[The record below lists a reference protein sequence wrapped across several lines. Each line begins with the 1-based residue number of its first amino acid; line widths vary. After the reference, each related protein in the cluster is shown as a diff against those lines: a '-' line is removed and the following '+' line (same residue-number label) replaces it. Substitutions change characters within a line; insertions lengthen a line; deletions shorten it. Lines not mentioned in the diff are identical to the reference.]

1 MTFLKKTLVAA
12 LSLLVITG
20 CKKEDDPV
28 APAASANVKKY
39 VSIGNSLT
47 AGYQSGGLYKSAQV
61 YSYPMQFATQ
71 LKAAGASLGTF
82 EIPTWEDPGSYGADG
97 KTSRLVLKSLVGP
110 VIVTEGLAPG
120 TQSNLA
126 LERPYDNLG
135 IPGSIVYDFLDTT
148 NFITKSGAR
157 ANPFFGHVL
166 RSSAFGASILKQT
179 KALNPD
185 LVTFWLGNND
195 VLGYATSGGTT
206 KSAFTGVA
214 EPTPAAMFTAMYN
227 AAVDSLHANLP
238 NAKLILANIPDVK
251 AVPFFTTIGPKVAAA
266 LPAGIY
272 ARYQKHGNSGV
283 AMDSTRFTEADAPFM
298 TLPGSSYAPYIGA
311 VSGKW
316 YKDNKYPALPAGI
329 DTTKPFGV
337 HPQNPLPDALILDA
351 SEQTVAANAI
361 ASFNATIA
369 ASASKNGAALVDVN
383 GVFNSIKASGIVV
396 NGTKYTTD
404 FITGE
409 LFSLDGVHP
418 TGKGQ
423 GIIANEFIKAA
434 NSKFGFTVTQVNVGT
449 LPGISVTPL
458 AKYVANSKMIVGEN
472 YSSWKPFM
480 NLWN

>member
-1 MTFLKKTLVAA
+1 MLF
-12 LSLLVITG
+12 
-20 CKKEDDPV
+20 
-28 APAASANVKKY
+28 
-39 VSIGNSLT
+39 
-47 AGYQSGGLYKSAQV
+47 
-61 YSYPMQFATQ
+61 
-71 LKAAGASLGTF
+71 
-82 EIPTWEDPGSYGADG
+82 
-97 KTSRLVLKSLVGP
+97 R
-110 VIVTEGLAPG
+110 
-120 TQSNLA
+120 
-126 LERPYDNLG
+126 
-135 IPGSIVYDFLDTT
+135 
-148 NFITKSGAR
+148 
-157 ANPFFGHVL
+157 
-166 RSSAFGASILKQT
+166 
-179 KALNPD
+179 
-185 LVTFWLGNND
+185 
-195 VLGYATSGGTT
+195 
-206 KSAFTGVA
+206 
-214 EPTPAAMFTAMYN
+214 
-227 AAVDSLHANLP
+227 
-238 NAKLILANIPDVK
+238 
-251 AVPFFTTIGPKVAAA
+251 
-266 LPAGIY
+266 
-272 ARYQKHGNSGV
+272 
-283 AMDSTRFTEADAPFM
+283 STRFTEANAPFM
-298 TLPGSSYAPYIGA
+298 TLSGSTYAGYIGV

-316 YKDNKYPALPAGI
+316 YKDNKYPALPVGI

-449 LPGISVTPL
+449 LPGISVSPL

-472 YSSWKPFM
+472 YASWKPFM